1 MDFSYIDKN
10 IETIRNNIRRA
21 AASCGR
27 DESEITLLAATKY
40 ADAQMIDHIH
50 KHLGV
55 TCIGENRVG
64 HLKEHIGSIDRD
76 GLDIHFIGSLQTNKV
91 KYIIDK
97 VSLIHSVDSLRLAQ
111 EIDRCAAKHGIVS
124 NVLIEVNS
132 GMEESKGGAMP
143 CDVKELYTQVSALK
157 NIRVCGFM
165 TMAPKGCTQDEYRR
179 YFGDTKRLCDSIW
192 YADAL
197 NTEKPRYSMGMSD
210 SYEVAIECGADI
222 VRLGGAIFA
231 APNT

>member
-1 MDFSYIDKN
+1 MDFSYIDRN
-10 IETIRNNIRRA
+10 IETIRSNIRRA

-27 DESEITLLAATKY
+27 AENEITLLAATKY

-64 HLKEHIGSIDRD
+64 HLREHLENIDCD

-111 EIDRCAAKHGIVS
+111 EIDRCASKHGIVS

-132 GMEESKGGAMP
+132 GMEESKGGVMP
-143 CDVKELYTQVSALK
+143 CDIQELYAQVSELE
-157 NIRVCGFM
+157 NIRICGFM
-165 TMAPKGCTQDEYRR
+165 TMAPKGCTKEEYRG
-179 YFGDTKRLCDSIW
+179 YFSDTKSLCDRIW
-192 YADAL
+192 YADTR
-197 NTEKPRYSMGMSD
+197 NTKKPCYSMGMSD

-222 VRLGGAIFA
+222 VRLGGAIFS